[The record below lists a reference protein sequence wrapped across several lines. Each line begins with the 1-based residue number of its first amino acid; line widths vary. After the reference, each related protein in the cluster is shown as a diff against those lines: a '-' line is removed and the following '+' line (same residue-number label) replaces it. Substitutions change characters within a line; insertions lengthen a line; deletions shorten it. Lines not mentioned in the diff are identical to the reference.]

1 MARTWGEP
9 ESASGLS
16 VQESGRGFLTFLTAP
31 RLWVGRAGKT
41 SGYGQQLWIKA
52 RVRQVRSQTWGQYVL
67 NAANGLRKVLQPT
80 QRNMDYFV
88 G

>member
-16 VQESGRGFLTFLTAP
+16 VQESGRRSLTFLRAP
-31 RLWVGRAGKT
+31 QLWVGRAGKT
-41 SGYGQQLWIKA
+41 SGYGQQVWIKA